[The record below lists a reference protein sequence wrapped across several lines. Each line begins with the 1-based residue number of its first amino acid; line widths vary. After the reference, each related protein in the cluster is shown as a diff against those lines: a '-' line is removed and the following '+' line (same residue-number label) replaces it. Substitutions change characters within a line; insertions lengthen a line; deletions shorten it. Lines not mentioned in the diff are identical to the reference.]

1 MGSMILYSFKLSY
14 FFYIKIMSSKSSN
27 KIQINYRTYGKC
39 IPPRRCAIHIP
50 GWAGDATDH
59 TNGSVAKPLHCIP
72 FVEGSTYG
80 VELLYSFDTTTYVT
94 KKNGKILFE
103 GEWEKE
109 DLMGVKYDDI
119 PPFGAFAEDHYG
131 MTSSLDIHC
140 PKDHI
145 IRLEPHPSFYT
156 DPTYSIPWVV
166 PGHIQSEWWSSIFF
180 VVFKAPPEGHT
191 HVFQKGK
198 PYAQMLVLPRK
209 VDYSIEKMTKELEAE
224 RNQRNTLIFS
234 NRKKYSKN
242 IWKDSN
248 GKEFDD
254 KYKQIKNIFE
264 KHGIEAVDKFLSQFK
279 NGAEKT
285 ALKRKLK
292 LFGCKKPKK

>member
-1 MGSMILYSFKLSY
+1 
-14 FFYIKIMSSKSSN
+14 MSSKSSN

-156 DPTYSIPWVV
+156 DPTWSTPCAV
-166 PGHIQSEWWSSIFF
+166 PGHIQGEFWSSIFF
-180 VVFKAPPEGHT
+180 VVFKSPLEGQQQI
-191 HVFQKGK
+191 FQKGK
-198 PYAQMLVLPRK
+198 PYAQIFILPKKVEYDIEEMSPETRKKREKRNDIVFNNRRK
-209 VDYSIEKMTKELEAE
+209 VAKHV
-224 RNQRNTLIFS
+224 
-234 NRKKYSKN
+234 
-242 IWKDSN
+242 WKDN
-248 GKEFDD
+248 LNQEFV
-254 KYKQIKNIFE
+254 KL
-264 KHGIEAVDKFLSQFK
+264 KF
-279 NGAEKT
+279 
-285 ALKRKLK
+285 KRKVN
-292 LFGCKKPKK
+292 